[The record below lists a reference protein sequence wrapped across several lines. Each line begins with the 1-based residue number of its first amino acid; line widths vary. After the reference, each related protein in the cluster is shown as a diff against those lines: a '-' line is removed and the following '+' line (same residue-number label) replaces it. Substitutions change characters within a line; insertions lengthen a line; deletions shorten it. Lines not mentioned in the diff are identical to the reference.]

1 MKTKTMPYI
10 DYQLCTKL
18 AETAS
23 NKHTLLSDI
32 LKSIK
37 KNKGVLK
44 WQD

>member
-23 NKHTLLSDI
+23 NKHTLVNYHQTKIGWLP
-32 LKSIK
+32 
-37 KNKGVLK
+37 VR
-44 WQD
+44 